1 MMNAKSRMI
10 LTVLLAVG
18 CAAAPAPG
26 RPMAAP
32 QPQSLKAV
40 TEAPAPTPNDTLAE
54 AEQAYTQQLGAT
66 RGGRFDTERQIMML
80 KEAVSL
86 YTQFIERA
94 VGHPEMDAAVRKSRE
109 RIADARD
116 TLVFLEASLKAQA
129 SQEPPLAPT
138 R

>member
-1 MMNAKSRMI
+1 
-10 LTVLLAVG
+10 
-18 CAAAPAPG
+18 
-26 RPMAAP
+26 MAAP